1 MTSRRMA
8 RVARAIQ
15 EVVST
20 SVLFELKDPRI
31 SNVTVLRAEVS
42 SDLRHAKVYVSIMGD
57 EKAQSL
63 CMRGLNSARG
73 YLQAKVAQ
81 RLQTRYTPLLRF
93 VLDDSVKKSI
103 ETSRLIRRVMTE
115 SREPPAE
122 DEALPIASDEASDEV
137 PGAAGE
143 EAVGPVAGPPAE
155 GAVAAERSARNADA
169 HPDEAGEPAG

>member
-31 SNVTVLRAEVS
+31 TNVTVLRAEVS

-57 EKAQSL
+57 EKAQNL

-103 ETSRLIRRVMTE
+103 ETSRLIRRVMGE
-115 SREPPAE
+115 SHASTGQTDAPPVGDGDVSGGTPDAADTSTARLAGDASELADSAE
-122 DEALPIASDEASDEV
+122 SSGTDGLIP
-137 PGAAGE
+137 
-143 EAVGPVAGPPAE
+143 
-155 GAVAAERSARNADA
+155 R
-169 HPDEAGEPAG
+169 DEAGGANA

>member
-1 MTSRRMA
+1 MTTRRMA

-31 SNVTVLRAEVS
+31 ANVTVLRAEVS
-42 SDLRHAKVYVSIMGD
+42 SDLRHAKVYVSVMGD

-73 YLQAKVAQ
+73 YLQAKVAR

-103 ETSRLIRRVMTE
+103 ATSQLIRRVMNEGRNDSESDAAAAPPGGIELLDTATSDGEVTE
-115 SREPPAE
+115 GG
-122 DEALPIASDEASDEV
+122 ALPQQQS
-137 PGAAGE
+137 
-143 EAVGPVAGPPAE
+143 AGPLTSDANISQPSASE
-155 GAVAAERSARNADA
+155 PAAE
-169 HPDEAGEPAG
+169 